1 MMDGISEEPCMQRTY
16 SKGGDRQHDGPT
28 TQWHLVWTLILAGVV
43 AAFQIGKAPIAIPLL
58 RQDLGLSLAFA
69 SWVVGIYAVVGGIAG
84 LPAGLVINALGARR
98 SLVIGLLVTGA
109 ASCAGAFAESG
120 TILLLS
126 RVFEGAG
133 FLMVAIATPTL
144 LGAIT
149 ADKDQ
154 QLVFGFWTVYFATGS
169 VIVMLAGPPLLAFGW
184 QSLWLVTGVAALG
197 YACVI
202 WWTAPVAGRSQIM
215 GGRAFAQLRHII
227 RSPGPVLLALAFG
240 LYSVQYHALTGLL
253 PTLLVERLGLSISQA
268 GTISAGTI
276 VANGLGAA
284 AAGFLLRKGI
294 ALWAVIS
301 AGFGCMGAASF
312 GIFHQSMPAAAVAA
326 LATASLGITGAL
338 AASIYAAAPR
348 FAPKPAMLALTVGMV
363 VQASHLGHVLGP
375 PALGLSVESFGWSS
389 ALALFF
395 VIACAGVAAAVA
407 IRAVSATRA
416 N

>member
-1 MMDGISEEPCMQRTY
+1 MQLAYR
-16 SKGGDRQHDGPT
+16 KGGDRQNNGPA
-28 TQWHLVWTLILAGVV
+28 TQWRLVWTLILAGVV
-43 AAFQIGKAPIAIPLL
+43 AAFQIGKAPIVIPLL

-84 LPAGLVINALGARR
+84 LPAGLVINALGARC
-98 SLVIGLLVTGA
+98 SLVTGLLVIGT

-149 ADKDQ
+149 AEKNQ
-154 QLVFGFWTVYFATGS
+154 QLVLGLWTVYFATGS

-184 QSLWLVTGVAALG
+184 PSLWLITGAAALG

-202 WWTAPVAGRSQIM
+202 WWVAPVAGKSRM
-215 GGRAFAQLRHII
+215 LGARAFAELRLII
-227 RSPGPVLLALAFG
+227 RSPGPVLLALCFG

-253 PTLLVERLGLSISQA
+253 PTLLVERLGLSIAQA

-276 VANGLGAA
+276 VANGLGAFS
-284 AAGFLLRKGI
+284 AGFLLRKGI
-294 ALWAVIS
+294 ALWVVIS
-301 AGFGCMGAASF
+301 IGFGFMGAAAF
-312 GIFHQSMPAAAVAA
+312 GIFNQSMPAAAVAA
-326 LATASLGITGAL
+326 LATASLGVTGIL
-338 AASIYAAAPR
+338 AASIYATAPS
-348 FAPKPAMLALTVGMV
+348 FAPKPAMLALTLGMV

-375 PALGLSVESFGWSS
+375 PALGLCVERLGWSS
-389 ALALFF
+389 APALFLA
-395 VIACAGVAAAVA
+395 IACAGIAVA
-407 IRAVSATRA
+407 VGIRTVSRA
-416 N
+416 G